1 MTSGRRR
8 TAAEAGAGEQSECAG
23 GDGVRRGASR
33 GSGGSRSAAPRLARI
48 AVVAMIVAVPVAGC
62 GGGDAPVS
70 PLPVQAPAARSP
82 GPASPSPSALPSSAL
97 PPSPSTPGRPP
108 SPPAVVPPARR
119 PPPAAPPTTAAGRTP
134 GATRSPSGP
143 PGTCFGAVRHDVV
156 LAETELALLPSL
168 CFATGGVLRII
179 GIGPGEVTVDR
190 EDLVSRSYEG
200 GVVDIRF
207 VRPGTVDVLIP
218 QGGTTHTVTV
228 VVR

>member
-1 MTSGRRR
+1 MT
-8 TAAEAGAGEQSECAG
+8 GAGGPPECAG
-23 GDGVRRGASR
+23 GDDVRRGASR
-33 GSGGSRSAAPRLARI
+33 GSGGSGGSRFAAPRLARI
-48 AVVAMIVAVPVAGC
+48 AMVAVAVAVPVAGC

-70 PLPVQAPAARSP
+70 PLPVQAPASRSP

-97 PPSPSTPGRPP
+97 PSSAFPPSPSTPGRPP
-108 SPPAVVPPARR
+108 GPPAAVPPARR

-134 GATRSPSGP
+134 GATQSPSGP

-190 EDLVSRSYEG
+190 EDLVSRSYEA

>member
-1 MTSGRRR
+1 MTA
-8 TAAEAGAGEQSECAG
+8 TGEPPESAG
-23 GDGVRRGASR
+23 GDDVRRGASR
-33 GSGGSRSAAPRLARI
+33 GSGGSRFPAPRLARI
-48 AVVAMIVAVPVAGC
+48 AVLAVAVAVPVAGC

-70 PLPVQAPAARSP
+70 PLPVQATASRSP
-82 GPASPSPSALPSSAL
+82 GPTSPSPSALPSSAL
-97 PPSPSTPGRPP
+97 PPSSSTPGR
-108 SPPAVVPPARR
+108 PPAVVPPARR

-134 GATRSPSGP
+134 TATRSPSGP

-168 CFATGGVLRII
+168 CFATGGMLRII

-190 EDLVSRSYEG
+190 EDLVSRSYEA